1 LLILYTL
8 TIFLSAALL
17 FVVQPMFAK
26 MVLPMLGG
34 SPSVWNTALVFYQAV
49 LLAGYAYA
57 HASAKWLSS
66 RVQVVL
72 HLLLLLLPII
82 VLPIHLPKGW
92 TPPTETS
99 PVLWLL
105 ALMGVA
111 VGLPFFVISASSPLL
126 QRWFAGTGHPA
137 GKDPYFLYGA
147 SNLGSMLALL
157 GYPLI
162 IEPSL
167 KLMDQSWGWTVG
179 YGLLIA
185 LMIGCGVM
193 LWRSQSAEAGSG
205 VTESVETESLTLW
218 RRVRW
223 LLLAFVPSS
232 LMLSVTTFISTDIAA
247 IPLLWVVPLALYLL
261 TFVIVFARTPPLSH
275 RWITRLTPVV
285 MLVLITLLVSKL
297 TDTTMSLILLHL
309 AAFFMLTLF
318 CHGEIARDR
327 PAASHLTEF
336 YLWMSLGGV
345 LGGIFTALIAPLI
358 FNEVVEYPL
367 TLVLAG
373 LLLPAAVSTVVQSK
387 RQQKAQRKSGQADSP
402 ALEGWRNF
410 ERRYQRPL
418 DFIFPVVIGLVCA
431 GLVLALQNPD
441 RNLPTDPVLVA
452 LMFGLPALLCLF
464 FVPRPVRF
472 GLGMGAILLASNLY
486 LAGRGDI
493 LLTERS
499 FFGITR
505 VILFS
510 GRPFHMIVHG
520 NIVHGIQST
529 DAGRRT
535 EPLSYY
541 ARTGPLGDLFNA
553 LNDEPSATAQAA
565 PHAVASVGLG
575 GGTSACYHEPGQE
588 WTFYEIDPNVER
600 IARDDRYFTYLR
612 DCAPEAKV
620 VLGDARLSLTSAPSG
635 HYDVILLDAYSS
647 DAIPVHLITREAL
660 QLYLDKLTPHG
671 VLAFHLTNTHLNLDP
686 VVFNLAL
693 DAGLT
698 YRIRDDLRATP
709 DDLNLGKMGS
719 KWAVIARTPA
729 DLGALIDNPNW
740 VLPPEQPKL
749 AVWTD
754 DFSSILSVFV
764 WH

>member
-1 LLILYTL
+1 MLILYTL
-8 TIFLSAALL
+8 TLFVSAALL
-17 FVVQPMFAK
+17 FVIQPLFAK
-26 MVLPMLGG
+26 MVLPLLGG

-57 HASAKWLSS
+57 HASARWLSL
-66 RVQVVL
+66 RRQVVL
-72 HLLLLLLPII
+72 HSLLLLLPII
-82 VLPIHLPKGW
+82 VLPIRLPQGW
-92 TPPTETS
+92 TPPTDTS

-105 ALMGVA
+105 ALLGVA
-111 VGLPFFVISASSPLL
+111 VGLPFFVVSATSPLL
-126 QRWFAGTGHPA
+126 QHWFAGTGHPS

-157 GYPLI
+157 GYPLL

-167 KLMDQSWGWTVG
+167 RLAQQSWGWTIG
-179 YGLLIA
+179 YGLLAA
-185 LMIGCGVM
+185 LIVGCGVM
-193 LWRSQSAEAGSG
+193 LWRSQPSGTVEGGEGESAKP
-205 VTESVETESLTLW
+205 ESLTLR

-261 TFVIVFARTPPLSH
+261 TFVLVFARTPPLSH
-275 RWITRLTPVV
+275 RWITRLAPIV

-297 TDTTMSLILLHL
+297 TDTTVRLIALHL

-327 PAASHLTEF
+327 PAADHLTEF

-345 LGGIFTALIAPLI
+345 FGGIFTALIAPLV

-387 RQQKAQRKSGQADSP
+387 RQQKAQRKSSQTDSP

-410 ERRYQRPL
+410 ARRYQRPL
-418 DFIFPVVIGLVCA
+418 DFIFPVAVGLVCA

-486 LAGRGDI
+486 FAGRGDI

-553 LNDEPSATAQAA
+553 VSAGRTL
-565 PHAVASVGLG
+565 HAVASVGLG
-575 GGTSACYHEPGQE
+575 GGTSACYHQPGQE

-600 IARDDRYFTYLR
+600 IARDERYFTYLR
-612 DCAPEAKV
+612 DCAPDANV

-686 VVFNLAL
+686 VVYNLAL

-698 YRIRDDLRATP
+698 YRFRDDLRATP
-709 DDLNLGKMGS
+709 DDLNRGKMGS
-719 KWAVIARTPA
+719 KWAVIARTPE

-754 DFSSILSVFV
+754 DFSSLLSVFV